1 MPQLILSF
9 VYNIINKEQGF
20 AIIIRKQNK
29 NDQKTHWLV
38 IPMQKNN
45 NNKIAFAWIFF
56 FGPCLEKIRGTESTT
71 RWIPQRNV
79 NRSADTKLSNK
90 GSKYNNILKVEER
103 YS

>member
-38 IPMQKNN
+38 ILMQKKN

-56 FGPCLEKIRGTESTT
+56 LAPALRKLGEQSQQQDGYHKEMSTEVLT
-71 RWIPQRNV
+71 QN
-79 NRSADTKLSNK
+79 
-90 GSKYNNILKVEER
+90 
-103 YS
+103 

>member
-38 IPMQKNN
+38 IPMQKKN

-56 FGPCLEKIRGTESTT
+56 WPLPWE
-71 RWIPQRNV
+71 N
-79 NRSADTKLSNK
+79 
-90 GSKYNNILKVEER
+90 
-103 YS
+103 